1 MVFTGLIQ
9 GFKWAAGA
17 TLKRRGFQRK
27 KDALNAEKELLEE
40 YKKP

>member
-1 MVFTGLIQ
+1 MGS
-9 GFKWAAGA
+9 GCNP
-17 TLKRRGFQRK
+17 LKRRGFQRK